1 MSSCWELP
9 RADFHSSTRGYGH
22 LAEGDLKDWASD
34 DADLSIQF
42 KDGTISR
49 NSDNKD
55 RSMRKCTMMKRI
67 EVAFSQRASAEV
79 YGEYRDAYQQL
90 FDEKLEDPG
99 LLHNFEYFNIPSSD
113 FMLMFYISMWTG
125 KMADAMVYLH
135 NYGWDLKKVFRKVP
149 ANDVWFQMSFY
160 EAMNINE
167 RIKAQSVVD
176 KIDSIVAKKSF
187 ADDGGYRI
195 AVHATAFA
203 GGNLPERLYGTSDG
217 RGARWIGN
225 QAREPED
232 LHLTVF
238 DNGDVRS
245 MEELYPDGEGEF
257 VEYIHES
264 FEDVVKHPELHGT
277 QDLVWMHG
285 LSMYLGPKVP
295 DALQAGFVLLNDSG
309 EMMYD
314 YLIMTES
321 LRRCLATQGWPI
333 DAKYMHVQKSVNDA
347 YLQAQRDVAAFNLRM
362 RKAESLFEIEKL
374 EITEV
379 YPWGATSLRVTLR
392 KYQDIRNI
400 AYSF

>member
-1 MSSCWELP
+1 MNSCWDLP
-9 RADFHSSTRGYGH
+9 RAESMVDTRGYGH
-22 LAEGDLKDWASD
+22 LSEEDLRSWASD
-34 DADLSIQF
+34 DADLSTQY
-42 KDGTISR
+42 KDGRMCR
-49 NSDNKD
+49 NSDSSD
-55 RSMRKCTMMKRI
+55 RSRRKGLMMERI
-67 EVAFSQRASAEV
+67 EVAFSQRANTEV
-79 YGEYRDAYQQL
+79 YGEYRATYRDL
-90 FDEKLEDPG
+90 FDKKLEDPG
-99 LLHNFEYFNIPSSD
+99 LLHNFEFFNIPSSD

-135 NYGWDLKKVFRKVP
+135 NYGWDLKNEFRKVP
-149 ANDVWFQMSFY
+149 THDVWFQMSFY

-167 RIKAQSVVD
+167 RIKAQSLVD
-176 KIDSIVAKKSF
+176 RIDAIVAKKSF
-187 ADDGGYRI
+187 AENSGYRVT
-195 AVHATAFA
+195 VHATAFA
-203 GGNLPERLYGTSDG
+203 GGNLPERFYGTSDG
-217 RGARWIGN
+217 RGAKWIGD

-238 DNGDVRS
+238 DNGDVRP
-245 MEELYPDGEGEF
+245 MKELYPNGEGEF

-295 DALQAGFVLLNDSG
+295 DALQAGFTLLNDNG

-333 DAKYMHVQKSVNDA
+333 DAKYMYVQGSVNDA
-347 YLQAQRDVAAFNLRM
+347 YLQAQKDVAAFNLRM
-362 RKAESLFEIEKL
+362 RRAESLFEIEKL

-392 KYQDIRNI
+392 KYQNIRNI
-400 AYSF
+400 SYTY